1 MESHDYY
8 DEIRT
13 SIRGWLD
20 EGADPEDISNQVED
34 IITNLESE
42 L

>member
-1 MESHDYY
+1 MEEHDYY

-13 SIRGWLD
+13 SIGGWLD
-20 EGADPEDISNQVED
+20 EGADAEDISNQIEE
-34 IITNLESE
+34 IITNLEAE